1 MSQSVPS
8 CVHESV
14 TPAEACAGCAALR
27 RMHPGV
33 VNAEPL
39 SRALV
44 VS

>member
-8 CVHESV
+8 CVHDSV
-14 TPAEACAGCAALR
+14 TPAEACAGCEALR

-33 VNAEPL
+33 VNSEPL
-39 SRALV
+39 GRVLV